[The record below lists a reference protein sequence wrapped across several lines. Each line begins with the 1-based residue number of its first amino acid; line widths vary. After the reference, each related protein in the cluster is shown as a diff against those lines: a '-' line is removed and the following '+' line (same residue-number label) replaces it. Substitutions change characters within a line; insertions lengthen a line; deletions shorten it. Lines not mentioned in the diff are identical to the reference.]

1 MAGQDLFRRFKVY
14 ASLLP
19 VDYQT
24 VNVNVMADAYCK
36 ACDANDEVEKN
47 KYISGLMLRFWYTIK
62 KMQEKSPGLNL
73 DLDDFADWL
82 YEAIEYAC
90 KYRKW
95 QDPINKVNAQQ
106 AINQCIET
114 IRLQHYYEMNLD
126 KHKVNY
132 QQDLVRLD
140 APAADNNSRLT
151 VGDILEDTTGTEELR
166 QSQDADV
173 AEQLVQEQLDHNKVV
188 EAIILDTIAF
198 NDVYKDEKTVINTL
212 DDDGNPQKYT
222 KHSLSFWP
230 FKCIQILS
238 SLPENFADTFA
249 QRYDVDVDVLNAA
262 VNKIRK
268 SSNQKLYRYL
278 DKTLEQAKQ
287 MM

>member
-1 MAGQDLFRRFKVY
+1 MAGQDLFRKFKVY

-24 VNVNVMADAYCK
+24 VDVGVMADAYCR
-36 ACDANDEVEKN
+36 ACDAGDDMEKN

-95 QDPINKVNAQQ
+95 QDPTNKVNAQQ

-140 APAADNNSRLT
+140 APAAENNSRLT
-151 VGDILEDTTGTEELR
+151 VGDILEDTNDSNEVK
-166 QSQDADV
+166 QSQDTDV
-173 AEQLVQEQLDHNKVV
+173 AEQIVQEQLDNNKVI

-198 NDVYKDEKTVINTL
+198 NDVYKDEKQVVEAF
-212 DDDGNPQKYT
+212 DDEGNPYKYT

-230 FKCIQILS
+230 FKCIQLLS
-238 SLPENFADTFA
+238 SLPDDYVKYFAK
-249 QRYDVDVDVLNAA
+249 RYEVDQTALDMA
-262 VNKIRK
+262 VKTIKK
-268 SSNQKLYRYL
+268 SSNQKLYRFL
-278 DKTLEQAKQ
+278 DKTLQQAKSAV
-287 MM
+287 